1 MHVLQGII
9 LDFDGVIAN
18 TEPLHLRAFQETL
31 TEAGIVLSSED
42 YYSRYLGF
50 DDATLFQELVSDR
63 EISMPE
69 DHLSALI
76 KRKMLKLQLLLKNES
91 VLFPGAAEFIQHCSS
106 EVPVAI
112 ASGAER
118 HEILE
123 VLAAG
128 GGLQDKFSAI
138 VATGDTAEGKPFP
151 APYQLAFTQLRDRTQ
166 GNIEARY
173 CVAIEDSHWGLASAR
188 AAGLRCVGVT
198 NTYPANELPGA
209 DLVVSGLDKLTLE
222 ILETLFAN

>member
-69 DHLSALI
+69 DRLSALI

-123 VLAAG
+123 VLAAS
-128 GGLQDKFSAI
+128 GGLQDQFSAI

-222 ILETLFAN
+222 TLETLFAN

>member
-1 MHVLQGII
+1 
-9 LDFDGVIAN
+9 
-18 TEPLHLRAFQETL
+18 
-31 TEAGIVLSSED
+31 
-42 YYSRYLGF
+42 
-50 DDATLFQELVSDR
+50 
-63 EISMPE
+63 MPE

-128 GGLQDKFSAI
+128 GGLQDQFSAI